1 MSSKESVYTVE
12 RAKPGIGGSALS
24 RATVF
29 AQTLAQAMILVLP
42 VAIGQYA
49 SAQNAQ
55 GQTPAA
61 TPAASGAAA
70 APNSANPATSG
81 AAAAP
86 NTATPAASGAAAAPN
101 PGIRWEKTVSPVASG
116 KWTGHRLADG
126 QPDIQGDWS
135 NSIANHD
142 NFTDPQ
148 GGTPGDPV
156 KRKRP
161 LGDRAERAP
170 SRVSDPADGQ
180 VPFQDWARA
189 KQKEFA
195 NGFWNAT
202 KQEYIEPLAR
212 CAPAGIPKSFM
223 WHGYEIRQ
231 FPGYVLFLFNS
242 GTRIIHLDS
251 KAHLPDN
258 IKLWNGD
265 SRGHWEGNT
274 LVVDVA
280 NNNAKARFARTGEF
294 ASENVHVEERYI
306 FDKAG
311 KRFNYVATFTDPTV
325 YTQPWTATIP
335 MRRYVAGDPQDGWH
349 YEVPLANHKGKELI
363 ADHVER
369 PCVENNGPFGQ
380 VVGSAQ

>member
-1 MSSKESVYTVE
+1 MNNRHSRHGV
-12 RAKPGIGGSALS
+12 GLALAIAALALTQALGLS
-24 RATVF
+24 QHAV
-29 AQTLAQAMILVLP
+29 AQDAA
-42 VAIGQYA
+42 GQPAPAPPAGAA
-49 SAQNAQ
+49 SAAQ
-55 GQTPAA
+55 P
-61 TPAASGAAA
+61 SGAGAQST
-70 APNSANPATSG
+70 PNIA
-81 AAAAP
+81 
-86 NTATPAASGAAAAPN
+86 N
-101 PGIRWEKTVSPVASG
+101 PGIRWEKSFSPVTAG
-116 KWTGHRLADG
+116 KWTGHRLPDG
-126 QPDIQGDWS
+126 QPDVQGDWS
-135 NSIANHD
+135 NSVGNHD

-156 KRKRP
+156 RRKRP
-161 LGDRAERAP
+161 LGARTERAP
-170 SRVSDPADGQ
+170 SRVSDPTDGQ

-189 KQKEFA
+189 KQQEFA
-195 NGFWNAT
+195 TGFWNPV

-242 GTRIIHLDS
+242 GTRVIHLDG
-251 KAHLPDN
+251 KPHLADN

-306 FDKAG
+306 FDNSG
-311 KRFNYVATFTDPTV
+311 KKFTYVATFTDPTV
-325 YTQPWTATIP
+325 YTRPWTATIP

-349 YEVPLANHKGKELI
+349 YEVPLANHKGKELV

-380 VVGSAQ
+380 VVGAAQ